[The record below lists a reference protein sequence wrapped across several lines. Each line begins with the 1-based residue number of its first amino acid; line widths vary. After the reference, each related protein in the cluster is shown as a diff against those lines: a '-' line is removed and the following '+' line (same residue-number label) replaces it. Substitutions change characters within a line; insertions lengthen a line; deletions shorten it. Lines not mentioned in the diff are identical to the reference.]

1 MSSGFIM
8 HVCIIIC
15 ILIVF
20 CYKTPND
27 GYVGDRNMLVK
38 NKMWSNT
45 FINVHLLVYHVS
57 IKVI

>member
-1 MSSGFIM
+1 M

-27 GYVGDRNMLVK
+27 GYIRDQNMLVN

-45 FINVHLLVYHVS
+45 LSAFICWF
-57 IKVI
+57 IT